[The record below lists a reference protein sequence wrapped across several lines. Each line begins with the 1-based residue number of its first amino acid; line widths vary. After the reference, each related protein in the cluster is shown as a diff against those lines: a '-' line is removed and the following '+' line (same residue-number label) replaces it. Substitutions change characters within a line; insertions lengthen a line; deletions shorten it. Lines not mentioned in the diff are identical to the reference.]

1 MKDIQRGEIYLADL
15 GEGVGSE
22 QKGIRPVLIV
32 QNNRGNKYS
41 PTVTVLPITT
51 KIHKSSGLPTH
62 VIIDKMGGLKVKS
75 ATIAEQIVT
84 IDKTR
89 LIEYMGSLD
98 ERFMRDNIDRSIL
111 VQLSIDNNR
120 KRGRKDGKVRN
131 KAVRK
136 TDTDCRRGGSFVQY
150 W

>member
-136 TDTDCRRGGSFVQY
+136 TDTDCRRGGSFIQY